1 MLPPRGATEIHARA
15 NQVES
20 FKQPLVKNRPSN
32 PRGLCP
38 VLVSTSADSW
48 GIVGLSG
55 HPEPQAHAGRGRCV
69 GRGERR
75 GAPPPLPHPST
86 TSLLLA
92 CVPPS
97 PRFSFPAVS
106 LASTRSGLIQKPH
119 IICWCHLFGWA
130 LLPLPSH
137 CPSTARPLPVL
148 CPFNAKRPAG
158 PLRTRAT
165 SRRRESRTRQKWPV
179 SSSSPRPV
187 LNELPRHENS
197 PRRLGFVLQVHGGR
211 RHPAEVC
218 VQGEAEASVEEVERG
233 ATALP
238 IPTNR
243 AVSRSDFVR
252 CSCVCVAVWSC
263 SPLSALRPPPSALRP
278 PLSLASSCLCDA
290 RVRSRPLAC
299 VLRVFT
305 VLKSDY
311 SARLCSG

>member
-1 MLPPRGATEIHARA
+1 MCRTRRTPRCSPT
-15 NQVES
+15 
-20 FKQPLVKNRPSN
+20 P
-32 PRGLCP
+32 
-38 VLVSTSADSW
+38 
-48 GIVGLSG
+48 
-55 HPEPQAHAGRGRCV
+55 
-69 GRGERR
+69 
-75 GAPPPLPHPST
+75 PPPLHYVPALGMCPAESP
-86 TSLLLA
+86 LLLS
-92 CVPPS
+92 CCL
-97 PRFSFPAVS
+97 PRVHAFRAYPETAHHLLVS
-106 LASTRSGLIQKPH
+106 SLWLGFAPT
-119 IICWCHLFGWA
+119 A
-130 LLPLPSH
+130 LSLPVH

>member
-1 MLPPRGATEIHARA
+1 MLLPPRGTTEIHARA

-75 GAPPPLPHPST
+75 GAPPPLPHPSA

-137 CPSTARPLPVL
+137 CPLTARPLPVH
-148 CPFNAKRPAG
+148 CPFFALSMLNDRPARSGLEQHRDGVSPEHAKNG
-158 PLRTRAT
+158 PCH
-165 SRRRESRTRQKWPV
+165 
-179 SSSSPRPV
+179 
-187 LNELPRHENS
+187 RH
-197 PRRLGFVLQVHGGR
+197 RLG
-211 RHPAEVC
+211 PC
-218 VQGEAEASVEEVERG
+218 
-233 ATALP
+233 
-238 IPTNR
+238 
-243 AVSRSDFVR
+243 
-252 CSCVCVAVWSC
+252 
-263 SPLSALRPPPSALRP
+263 
-278 PLSLASSCLCDA
+278 
-290 RVRSRPLAC
+290 
-299 VLRVFT
+299 
-305 VLKSDY
+305 
-311 SARLCSG
+311 